1 MTGSDLDPAERT
13 GFFAWFTQNHVAATL
28 LAGMFV
34 VAGIAALATGRV
46 RREVFPEIAP
56 NIVTV
61 QVPFP
66 GASPGEVEQGIC
78 LRVEEAVEGITGV
91 DKVTS
96 SANEGVGLVV
106 IEALQD
112 ADLDRVLDDV
122 KNRIDAITNFPA
134 QSESP
139 VVSRLVVRK
148 EVINVSVHG
157 PVEELVLKRLA
168 EQVREELTALP
179 SISQVELAAVRP
191 YEITVEVAE
200 ATLRRHGLTFDDVAR
215 AVRSGSLDLPAGIV
229 KSASGQTL
237 LRVQGQAYR
246 GEQFADLV
254 LMTRAD
260 GSHVRLGEV
269 ARVVDGFAE
278 DDLAVR
284 FDGEPAALLK
294 VFRVGQQDAVAVTQA
309 VKDYVAGP
317 GQRLLP
323 PGVRMTTW
331 RDESVILKGRIDLL
345 FSNAMQGLVLV
356 FVILALFLQLR
367 MAFWVALGI
376 PVAFLGAVALMP
388 MFDVS
393 VNMISLFAF
402 LLVLGIVVDDAI
414 VTSENISHY
423 RTPGTA
429 PLTAALRGSREV
441 RTPVFA
447 SVATTIA
454 AFLPML
460 FAVPGAD
467 AQVWR
472 VIPLIVIPVLAL
484 SLIESQLCLPA
495 HLAMVRIDAPGHR
508 PWWGARA
515 IGVLQRGFQNAMDRF
530 VAGVYQPLLEL
541 LLRWRYA
548 TLAAAVVA
556 LLLVFTGVRAGLPRF
571 VFFPTVDGDNIVVSL
586 TMPQGSPAGLT
597 GTHLQRIERLAREVC
612 AEFDRE
618 RTDGRSVFLHMLAT
632 VGSQPYAVEQAR
644 NGGQRDAQFQLGSH
658 LAELNLQLLPSELR
672 EVASDRIMARLRER
686 VGSVPDAVD
695 LQFTTSFFS
704 TGKDVDVEL
713 YHQDAEVLRIA
724 VAELKAELQRMP
736 DVQDVSDSFRLGKPE
751 VQLRIR
757 PQAETLGLS
766 QQALARQ
773 VRQAFY
779 GEEAQRVQRGR
790 DDLKVMVRYPE
801 TERRALHDLE
811 NLRIRTGDGAEV
823 PLCEVAAA
831 AFGTAPASIQRVDR
845 KRALRVSGEID
856 EGNPA
861 ASAEA
866 VNARIRDEL
875 MPALVAKHTGLS
887 WAFEG
892 DQKKKSDLLRSLA
905 GGFAIALFVIYA
917 LMAIPLHS
925 FWQPLLIMTAI
936 PFGVVGAIAG
946 HALMGFDLSI
956 LSLFGVIA
964 LSGVVV
970 NDNIVLVAW
979 VNERRQRHDT
989 LLAAVRSAGAAR
1001 FRPILLTSL
1010 TTFGGLAPLLLE
1022 RSVQARFLVPMA
1034 ISLGFGV
1041 MFATLVSLVLVPCLY
1056 LVLDD
1061 LRQRAVGAWR
1071 WLWPQRNPQPV
1082 SGTPPPADRATAG
1095 TSEPA

>member
-1 MTGSDLDPAERT
+1 MADPAADDDPTTDR

-28 LAGMFV
+28 LALTFV
-34 VAGIAALATGRV
+34 VAGLAALLTGRV

-61 QVPFP
+61 QVPYP
-66 GASPGEVEQGIC
+66 GASPTEVEQGIC
-78 LRVEEAVEGITGV
+78 LRIEEAVEGITGV
-91 DKVTS
+91 DTVTS

-112 ADLDRVLDDV
+112 ADLGRVLDDV

-134 QSESP
+134 QSETP

-157 PVEELVLKRLA
+157 HVDELVLKRLA
-168 EQVREELTALP
+168 EQVREDLTALP
-179 SISQVELAAVRP
+179 EISQVELAAVRP
-191 YEITVEVAE
+191 YEIAVEVAE
-200 ATLRRHGLTFDDVAR
+200 AALRRHGLSFDDVAR
-215 AVRSGSLDLPAGIV
+215 AVRTGSLDLPAGAV

-246 GEQFADLV
+246 GEQFAELV
-254 LMTRAD
+254 LLTRPD
-260 GSHVRLGEV
+260 GTHVRLGDV
-269 ARVVDGFAE
+269 ARVIDGFAE
-278 DDLAVR
+278 DDLTAR

-323 PGVRMTTW
+323 PGVRLTTW

-345 FSNAMQGLVLV
+345 FGNALQGLVLV

-388 MFDVS
+388 VFDVS

-423 RTPGTA
+423 RTPGA
-429 PLTAALRGSREV
+429 SPMVAALRGSREV

-472 VIPLIVIPVLAL
+472 VIPLIVIPVLVL

-495 HLAMVRIDAPGHR
+495 HLALAPIDPPDHR

-515 IGVLQRGFQNAMDRF
+515 IGALQRSFQRSLDRL
-530 VAGVYQPLLEL
+530 VRGIYQPLLEAL
-541 LLRWRYA
+541 LKFRYA
-548 TLAAAVVA
+548 TLAGAIVVLGLAAA
-556 LLLVFTGVRAGLPRF
+556 GVRAGLPRF

-586 TMPQGSPAGLT
+586 TMPQGTPAGRT
-597 GTHLQRIERLAREVC
+597 GEHLRRIETLAREVC
-612 AEFDRE
+612 AEFDRN
-618 RTDGRSVFLHMLAT
+618 RSDGRSVFLHMLAT

-644 NGGQRDAQFQLGSH
+644 NGGQRDAQFQLGAH

-672 EVASDRIMARLRER
+672 EVPSDRIMARLRER
-686 VGSVPDAVD
+686 VGVIPDAVD

-713 YHQDAEVLRIA
+713 YHQEPLELRAAI
-724 VAELKAELQRMP
+724 AELKAELQRMP
-736 DVQDVSDSFRLGKPE
+736 DVLDVSDSFRVGKPE

-757 PQAETLGLS
+757 PQAETLGLT
-766 QQALARQ
+766 QQMLARQ

-801 TERRALHDLE
+801 AERRSLGDLE
-811 NLRIRTGDGAEV
+811 QLRVRTADGAEV
-823 PLCEVAAA
+823 PLYEVATVG
-831 AFGTAPASIQRVDR
+831 FGNAPASIQRKNR

-856 EGNPA
+856 DGNPN

-875 MPALVAKHTGLS
+875 MPALVAKHPGLT

-905 GGFAIALFVIYA
+905 GGFMIALFVIYA

-925 FWQPLLIMTAI
+925 FLQPLLIMTAI
-936 PFGVVGAIAG
+936 PFGIVGAIGG
-946 HALMGFDLSI
+946 HVLMGFDLSI

-979 VNERRQRHDT
+979 VNERRQHHDT

-1010 TTFGGLAPLLLE
+1010 TTFGGLSPLLLE
-1022 RSVQARFLVPMA
+1022 QSVQARFLIPMA

-1041 MFATLVSLVLVPCLY
+1041 MFATLISLILVPCLY
-1056 LVLDD
+1056 LALDD
-1061 LRQRAVGAWR
+1061 LRRGAQRLWQRIVG
-1071 WLWPQRNPQPV
+1071 LYT
-1082 SGTPPPADRATAG
+1082 TPAAAPPRTAA
-1095 TSEPA
+1095 EPGDSRRP